1 MKRLVSIH
9 RHGQDGHGEEGGEE
23 GFFSPLLSKRD
34 KPLLL
39 QNIAKRKEASD
50 GDQTLSSTPSQP
62 VHPRGGQESPEGN
75 PTCSQ
80 KPQATIIW
88 ALSRLLY
95 VLCSRAGRVKHL
107 PSEQGGPSGKGTS
120 NSAMSVPRATSG
132 RKSTGQMPES
142 PPEYPDYD
150 SVMALYHTCHS
161 MLMADLSGRA
171 PNEAPEAE

>member
-1 MKRLVSIH
+1 MIQFLSDLSQLQFSE
-9 RHGQDGHGEEGGEE
+9 GQT
-23 GFFSPLLSKRD
+23 SP
-34 KPLLL
+34 P
-39 QNIAKRKEASD
+39 AEHRKEKQASD

-95 VLCSRAGRVKHL
+95 VLCSRAGRGKASPQRAGWPQWKGHIQQCHVCT
-107 PSEQGGPSGKGTS
+107 PSYFWEEEYWA
-120 NSAMSVPRATSG
+120 NAR
-132 RKSTGQMPES
+132 E

-150 SVMALYHTCHS
+150 SVMALYNTCHS
-161 MLMADLSGRA
+161 MLMAALSGRA